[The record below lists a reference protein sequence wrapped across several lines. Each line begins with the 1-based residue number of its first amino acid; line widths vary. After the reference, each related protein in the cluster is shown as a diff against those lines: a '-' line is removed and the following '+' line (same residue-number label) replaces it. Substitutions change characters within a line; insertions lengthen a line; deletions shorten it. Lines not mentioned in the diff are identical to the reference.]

1 MVFETLAAGSPA
13 ASDDLETLRAR
24 LDTIDERLLDALR
37 ERIQCCLEIADF
49 KRRNRVPMMQPHRIA
64 AVQERAAR
72 YAAEHGIDAEFLHHL
87 YDLIIAETC
96 RVEDLVINDPA
107 RA

>member
-1 MVFETLAAGSPA
+1 MVFETLAAGPPT
-13 ASDDLETLRAR
+13 SDDLETLRGR
-24 LDTIDERLLDALR
+24 LDTIDERLLDTLR
-37 ERIQCCLEIADF
+37 DRIHCCLEIADV
-49 KRRNRVPMMQPHRIA
+49 KRRDCVAMMQPHRIA
-64 AVQERAAR
+64 AVQARAER
-72 YAAEHGIDAEFLHHL
+72 YAAEHDIDADFLHHL